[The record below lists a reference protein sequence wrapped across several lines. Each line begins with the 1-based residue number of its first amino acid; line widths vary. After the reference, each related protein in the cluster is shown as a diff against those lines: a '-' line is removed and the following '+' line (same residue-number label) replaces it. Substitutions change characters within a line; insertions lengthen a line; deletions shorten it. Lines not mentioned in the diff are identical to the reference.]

1 MLSQFSKLAFSSV
14 QLREAALRKEAANV
28 LGLVGRKIGAGAK
41 SIAIGGAIGGALEVP
56 SVIAKTKEFKSGF
69 DPQVRQQ
76 MLGQPPTPPGA

>member
-1 MLSQFSKLAFSSV
+1 MLRQLTKLASRSA
-14 QLREAALRKEAANV
+14 QLQAAALRKEAANV

-41 SIAIGGAIGGALEVP
+41 NIAIGGAITGAIEAP